1 MLTLSI
7 LKLHSFRCSKS
18 DYDSNSYCAY
28 KPAVSRYIE
37 SAISA
42 ISAISCRSTCASRK
56 SNSFTVSM
64 NVYRY
69 RTGMEV

>member
-42 ISAISCRSTCASRK
+42 ISCRSTCASRK

>member
-37 SAISA
+37 ST
-42 ISAISCRSTCASRK
+42 ISCRSTCASRK
-56 SNSFTVSM
+56 SHSFTVSM
-64 NVYRY
+64 NAYRY